1 MQKHH
6 TFSFTVL
13 TNETFDFDLLP
24 QFSSEHGV
32 QSHQRPL
39 DEGVLITFSSD
50 KLDCL
55 EEVFDQLIFLNPS
68 DIQIKTDLLTRQIFL
83 EK

>member
-1 MQKHH
+1 MNMQKHH

-13 TNETFDFDLLP
+13 TNETFDFDLLD
-24 QFSSEHGV
+24 QFSSEHLV

-50 KLDCL
+50 KLDPI
-55 EEVFDQLIFLNPS
+55 EEVFDQHNFLNPS
-68 DIQIKTDLLTRQIFL
+68 DIEIK
-83 EK
+83 K